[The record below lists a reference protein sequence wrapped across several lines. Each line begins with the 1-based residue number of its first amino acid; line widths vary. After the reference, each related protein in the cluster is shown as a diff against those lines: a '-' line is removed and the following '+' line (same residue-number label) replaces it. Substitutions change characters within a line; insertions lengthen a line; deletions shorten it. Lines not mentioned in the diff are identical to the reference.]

1 MLGATFEITKKH
13 KCFFCKF
20 EADFCALAAAAQQF
34 GSPSLMDPLPPK
46 AMDVGGEDTRA
57 NSARARSAD
66 VCADLASASMGCQ
79 SVNPGPKRLQICAD
93 AIAAFKSCK
102 EEMLAAARARRGGG
116 R

>member
-1 MLGATFEITKKH
+1 
-13 KCFFCKF
+13 
-20 EADFCALAAAAQQF
+20 
-34 GSPSLMDPLPPK
+34 MDPLPPK